1 MAEPVHLFD
10 TFQTLAF
17 RCQACAFRMSHDNL
31 RMPRRAGTHDAP
43 AIKSL
48 EMFTGAGGLALGTHL
63 SGFEHV
69 GLIEWDDRACETLR
83 ENARS
88 HVLPGV
94 DRWNVLKADVR
105 TVDFTGFGRV
115 DVVSGGPPCQPFSIG
130 GKHSGMDDWRN
141 MIPWFCRA
149 ISELTPRAF
158 IMENVKGLLRPRFE
172 TYFSYIQLCLTYPT
186 ITARDGE
193 SWTDHLARLEKIHT
207 RARFKGLHYHVVFRL
222 LNAADYGVPQTRER
236 VFLVGFRADTGI
248 DWSFPDK
255 THDYNALLADQT
267 RGTYWTRHEI
277 RAPKSLQPSTFAA
290 QLPLVEGPRHV
301 NPWRTVR
308 DALKGLPDP
317 RSGAAKKFVNHDFM
331 PGARPYPGHT
341 GSPLD
346 LPAKTLKAG
355 DHGVPGGEN
364 MIAFGDGTVRYF
376 TVREAARLQTF
387 PDKWRFEGA
396 WSRAMKQLGNAVPVE
411 LARIVASSVAD
422 RLREVDGRERVQPA

>member
-1 MAEPVHLFD
+1 MPGDYFEMVRRRTKQSEEP
-10 TFQTLAF
+10 
-17 RCQACAFRMSHDNL
+17 
-31 RMPRRAGTHDAP
+31 
-43 AIKSL
+43 IKSL

-83 ENARS
+83 QNVRS

-105 TVDFTGFGRV
+105 TVDFDAFGPV

-149 ISELTPRAF
+149 ISKLTPRAF

-172 TYFSYIQLCLTYPT
+172 TYFSYILLCLTYPT
-186 ITARDGE
+186 VGVRETE
-193 SWTDHLARLEKIHT
+193 SWLDHFARLEKIHT
-207 RARFKGLHYHVVFRL
+207 RARSKDLHYHVVFRL
-222 LNAADYGVPQTRER
+222 VNAADYGVPQTRER

-248 DWSFPDK
+248 EWSFPDK
-255 THDYNALLADQT
+255 THDYGALVREQEN
-267 RGTYWTRHEI
+267 GTYWNRHHI
-277 RAPKSLQPSTFAA
+277 TAPKWLDRSSFTSQV
-290 QLPLVEGPRHV
+290 PLVEPRQRMK
-301 NPWRTVR
+301 PWRTVR
-308 DALKGLPDP
+308 DALSGLPDP
-317 RSGAAKKFVNHDFM
+317 NCASAALFANHELVR
-331 PGARPYPGHT
+331 GARSYPGHI

-364 MIAFGDGTVRYF
+364 MIAFADGSVRYF

-411 LARIVASSVAD
+411 LARVVASSVAD
-422 RLREVDGRERVQPA
+422 RLREADGRTRIQSA